1 MNPFNVLTDYIP
13 ILETEPSGEWI
24 IDRENDGTP
33 ERPLRMPFVSYSET
47 VSRFLD
53 DFYAFAEQHE
63 EMELNRYGDLL
74 QSRGIEWN
82 SESMRQAD
90 VSALD
95 VQGVLALMMGAVRA
109 ERFAEGMLLDF
120 FRSGCMSKWL
130 RQLRK
135 IGDAETGESRRS
147 E

>member
-1 MNPFNVLTDYIP
+1 MNLFDTLTRHLP
-13 ILETEPSGEWI
+13 MLETEPAGEWI

-47 VSRFLD
+47 MSRFLD
-53 DFYAFAEQHE
+53 DFYSFAEDHE

-95 VQGVLALMMGAVRA
+95 AQGVLALIMGAVRA
-109 ERFAEGMLLDF
+109 ERFAEGTLLDF
-120 FRSGCMSKWL
+120 FASGCMSKWL
-130 RQLRK
+130 RRLREL
-135 IGDAETGESRRS
+135 G
-147 E
+147 